1 MKEEKAFIEEL
12 LKKLDGMGVEY
23 DKKIKISPSKVYDA
37 NKEQMIRNILAV
49 LNVGISEG
57 KIKELC

>member
-1 MKEEKAFIEEL
+1 MKENKAVVEEL
-12 LKKLDGMGVEY
+12 LKKLDSMGVQY
-23 DKKIKISPSKVYDA
+23 DKNVKINLSKVYDT